1 VVEKMINV
9 SVAMKIVA
17 DLEAVLI
24 VAGMVTIAESM
35 SVVEVANLLIAK
47 LVDPLVNVIIKVAVS
62 LQLAMKNAVQ

>member
-1 VVEKMINV
+1 MINV